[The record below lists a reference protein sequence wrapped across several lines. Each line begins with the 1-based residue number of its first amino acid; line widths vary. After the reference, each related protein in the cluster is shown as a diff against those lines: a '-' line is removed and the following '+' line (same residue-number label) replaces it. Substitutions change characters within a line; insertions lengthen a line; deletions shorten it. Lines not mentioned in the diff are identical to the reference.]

1 MPPIRAAEDLWQL
14 THRRILE
21 RRTDRLA
28 ADDTGNHLYD
38 KLNKYVAVHNFPSL
52 LCRQASSR
60 RQHETPN
67 IGKVKYY
74 ERGTTI

>member
-1 MPPIRAAEDLWQL
+1 M

-21 RRTDRLA
+21 RRTDRLT

-38 KLNKYVAVHNFPSL
+38 ELNKHVAVHNFPSL
-52 LCRQASSR
+52 LSPTSLSWRH
-60 RQHETPN
+60 HETPN

-74 ERGTTI
+74 ARSNTI